1 MFVGVHDRQ
10 LDPKGRLALPA
21 SFRPRLE
28 PRCFLSIGR
37 DKCVDVLTAA
47 TFEEV
52 ARESME
58 KVRTGEMSL
67 NQQRAQASNT
77 FEVVID
83 AQGRINI
90 EEKLREYAGLTL
102 NSRVLV
108 SGNYNRVEIWDPE
121 RHERVVLMGI
131 EQIAGSGE

>member
-1 MFVGVHDRQ
+1 VFVGVHDRQ

-37 DKCVDVLTAA
+37 DKCVDVLTADD
-47 TFEEV
+47 FEEF

-58 KVRTGEMSL
+58 KVRKGEMSL

-77 FEVVID
+77 FEVAID

-108 SGNYNRVEIWDPE
+108 SGNYNRIEIWDPE